1 MPKLNKR
8 FVDALKSV
16 TRDTLYR
23 DRDLSGF
30 ALRVK
35 PSGTATWVVQ
45 YRNAAGRTRKLA
57 LGRVGVLTPDEAR
70 QRARKALGRVADGA
84 DPSATRNAA
93 RGAMTVASLCR
104 DYLAAADEGLVLGKN
119 RRPKSA
125 TTLVSDRSR
134 IASHIVPLLGDMPVS
149 AVQSLDVRRFL
160 HAVQTGKTARTAKA
174 KGRGVIRITG
184 GAGTATRTAGLLGG
198 IFGYAVHEGLR
209 KDNPVHG
216 VERPSYGRRE
226 RFLSMQEYRGLGA
239 ALIAAERDGE
249 NPLAMRAVRLLALT
263 GCRKGE
269 VLSLTWPEVDLEAR
283 QLRLANSKE
292 GHSVRP
298 LGRAAVDLLESLPH
312 HENSETVSGVDV
324 TELLSSGCRGHGSG
338 SQVAP
343 SSRA

>member
-8 FVDALKSV
+8 FVDALKAV

-45 YRNAAGRTRKLA
+45 YRNAAGSTRKLA

-84 DPSATRNAA
+84 APSATRNAA

-119 RRPKSA
+119 RRPKSP

-149 AVQSLDVRRFL
+149 AVQPLDVRRFL

-184 GAGTATRTAGLLGG
+184 GAGISLRVLTESGRKSLLDGSHGTEKRVWLPEAIVSYQCAFGAENCRMQREEKHYSGGGRGGL
-198 IFGYAVHEGLR
+198 Y
-209 KDNPVHG
+209 
-216 VERPSYGRRE
+216 
-226 RFLSMQEYRGLGA
+226 
-239 ALIAAERDGE
+239 
-249 NPLAMRAVRLLALT
+249 
-263 GCRKGE
+263 
-269 VLSLTWPEVDLEAR
+269 
-283 QLRLANSKE
+283 
-292 GHSVRP
+292 
-298 LGRAAVDLLESLPH
+298 DLL
-312 HENSETVSGVDV
+312 
-324 TELLSSGCRGHGSG
+324 RI
-338 SQVAP
+338 
-343 SSRA
+343 